1 MSNWS
6 RRPISSPV
14 NPFVPVNTR
23 KVLVEF
29 LREEGYTL
37 KTAKSRVGEW
47 NESRDYYAV
56 KGDREVW
63 LDSVSPGDRPDW
75 QGMWDYFQRSQP
87 MFD

>member
-6 RRPISSPV
+6 R
-14 NPFVPVNTR
+14 
-23 KVLVEF
+23 KALGHF
-29 LREEGYTL
+29 LMDEGYTL

-56 KGDREVW
+56 KGDREIW
-63 LDSVSPGDRPDW
+63 MGSVYPGDRPDW
-75 QGMWDYFQRSQP
+75 QGMWDYFRGKQP

>member
-6 RRPISSPV
+6 R
-14 NPFVPVNTR
+14 
-23 KVLVEF
+23 KALVHF
-29 LREEGYTL
+29 LMDEGYMF

-56 KGDREVW
+56 KGDREIW
-63 LDSVSPGDRPDW
+63 MGSVYPGDRPDW
-75 QGMWDYFQRSQP
+75 QGMWDYFRGKQP